1 MSSPIERAAY
11 EQAHI
16 RWAAGD
22 LEGFLDLLTEDI
34 LYTVNV
40 DGLAVPYASSALGKE
55 DVSQRLQLLLH
66 TFTVD
71 KFEPEIIVPESDH
84 WRSVVIGHYTHRK
97 TGEVLR
103 VRVRFRVWFRDGL
116 IARFDEHHDAAYVE
130 AFQRFVFHLQNA
142 ASGNQT

>member
-1 MSSPIERAAY
+1 MPSRAERAAF
-11 EQAHI
+11 EEAHVC
-16 RWAAGD
+16 WAASD
-22 LEGFLDLLTEDI
+22 LEGFLEYLTEDV

-55 DVSQRLQLLLH
+55 DVRQRLQLLLD

-71 KFEPEIIVPESDH
+71 KFEPESMVDEADH
-84 WRSVVIGHYTHRK
+84 FRSVVVGHYTHRK
-97 TGEVLR
+97 TGEELR

-116 IARFDEHHDAAYVE
+116 IARMDEHHDAAYVE

-142 ASGNQT
+142 AQED

>member
-1 MSSPIERAAY
+1 MPSRAERAAFA
-11 EQAHI
+11 EAHV
-16 RWAAGD
+16 RWAASD
-22 LEGFLDLLTEDI
+22 LEGFLEHLTEDV

-55 DVSQRLQLLLH
+55 DVRQRLQLLLD

-71 KFEPEIIVPESDH
+71 KFEPESMVDESDH
-84 WRSVVIGHYTHRK
+84 FRSVVVGHYTHRN
-97 TGEVLR
+97 TGEELR

-116 IARFDEHHDAAYVE
+116 IARMDEHHDAAYVE

-142 ASGNQT
+142 AQED